1 MPRKSE
7 RLQSRSARRD
17 AHVRHRR
24 SAAGHPTAS
33 ARSSARAGRAGA
45 HARGRGSA
53 LRPRLSGEYFRF
65 RREAGLRRPR
75 ESRPLGPRGAAAGMA
90 SDKRLVL
97 KPWIRGLILE
107 SETLSSP
114 QAGQL
119 LEVQQDAESDAPGPS
134 SAPDTSGVGASLLVS
149 DGIHSVRCLVTP
161 EALQAS
167 DWEEKE
173 FGFRGTEGRL
183 LLLQDCE
190 VRVHVFESG
199 MSAEF
204 YLQVN
209 RFSLLPSTQCREWV
223 LNCNQ
228 DPEVRRKLY
237 DCLEEH
243 LSESTTPSAGFSLTQ
258 LLNEVEED
266 QEQGRA
272 LLRLAESC
280 LMPSG
285 CSTKPS
291 LTRWAS
297 LRLSTAGEAVYTV
310 PSVRLHIYE
319 HDQQILSA
327 LDSEQNA
334 HGTPPLP
341 GHVLTEESGASVSL
355 LPALPRAAPG
365 PEESSSQPRP
375 VTCST
380 PGPLPPSSPPPSHV
394 TNSSLLSHTPSLS
407 PLSHIVNPQ
416 LARVTRPQ
424 KTSLRFKELGLP
436 PKTSPRSA
444 SPGTS
449 QGASEPSTEWN
460 PPKRHRDG
468 SAFQYVYGPPCA
480 SLCAQVQATR
490 LPSRFLSWALFFL
503 MESQVETEQTKV

>member
-1 MPRKSE
+1 
-7 RLQSRSARRD
+7 
-17 AHVRHRR
+17 
-24 SAAGHPTAS
+24 
-33 ARSSARAGRAGA
+33 
-45 HARGRGSA
+45 
-53 LRPRLSGEYFRF
+53 
-65 RREAGLRRPR
+65 
-75 ESRPLGPRGAAAGMA
+75 MA

-97 KPWIRGLILE
+97 KPWIRGFILE
-107 SETLSSP
+107 SEPLSSP
-114 QAGQL
+114 RAGLL

-149 DGIHSVRCLVTP
+149 DGFHSVRCLVTP
-161 EALQAS
+161 EALQAT

-183 LLLQDCE
+183 LLLRDCE
-190 VRVHVFESG
+190 VRVHVFESSL
-199 MSAEF
+199 SAEF

-209 RFSLLPSTQCREWV
+209 RFSLLPYSQCREWV
-223 LNCNQ
+223 LSCNQ
-228 DPEVRRKLY
+228 DPEVRKKLY

-243 LSESTTPSAGFSLTQ
+243 LSESTTPSSGFSLTQ

-272 LLRLAESC
+272 LVRLAESC
-280 LMPSG
+280 LMPSS

-310 PSVRLHIYE
+310 PSVRLHISE
-319 HDQQILSA
+319 HDQQILNTLNLGQKA
-327 LDSEQNA
+327 HGEENWACQEQ
-334 HGTPPLP
+334 GTPPLP
-341 GHVLTEESGASVSL
+341 DHVLTEESGASLSL
-355 LPALPRAAPG
+355 LPAVTPAAPA

-380 PGPLPPSSPPPSHV
+380 PAPLPPSSPPPSRV
-394 TNSSLLSHTPSLS
+394 TNSPLLSNTPSLS
-407 PLSHIVNPQ
+407 PLSHMGVNPQ

-424 KTSLRFKELGLP
+424 KTSLHFKEFGLP
-436 PKTSPRSA
+436 PKTAQPSA
-444 SPGTS
+444 RPGTP
-449 QGASEPSTEWN
+449 QGDSEPSMEWN

-468 SAFQYVYGPPCA
+468 SAFQYTYEPPCA
-480 SLCAQVQATR
+480 SVCAQVQATR

-503 MESQVETEQTKV
+503 MESRVETEQTKV